1 LVMEFTFPLS
11 RHVCCSFRCSSAIP
25 RPGYSYGSTTLVS
38 WAWSNFLC
46 LLHSIHSFLVA
57 GLRHS
62 SLIPTSWCWL
72 FVPKMVLGLWRAF
85 SWTC

>member
-57 GLRHS
+57 GLRHR
-62 SLIPTSWCWL
+62 SLIPTLWCWL